1 MEGDGRQLSSPVLI
15 TALEIVLISLE
26 IFLKYFL
33 KVEIQLTY
41 NMTLFQ
47 VYNITDICTYCEM
60 MIMSC

>member
-41 NMTLFQ
+41 NMTLVQ